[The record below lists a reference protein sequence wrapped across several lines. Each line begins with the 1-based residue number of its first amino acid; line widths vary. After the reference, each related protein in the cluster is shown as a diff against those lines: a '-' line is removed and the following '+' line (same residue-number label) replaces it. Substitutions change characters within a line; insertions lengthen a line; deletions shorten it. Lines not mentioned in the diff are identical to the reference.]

1 MSETQISDSSDTA
14 CFNVPSYYL
23 YSNFS
28 PNGGCCA
35 YVREDVVCSR
45 VQRLESDEFPTV
57 WLRLTCQSSTKYIC
71 SLYLS
76 SNKTDYTKFFQFLN
90 SKVDFI
96 ISSSPSAEIIVLGD
110 FNVHHREWLYS
121 RRTDAAGE
129 RAFEFCL
136 ENDFT
141 QLVQY
146 PTRIPDRLGDEPN
159 ILDLFLTTNPSL
171 YTVNVSAALGSSDH
185 LLVSVSFP
193 LISGGQLERPPP
205 SERRRLWHYGD
216 ANWKD
221 LRLHFSVF
229 PWNDHC
235 FRGRGPSECV
245 ERITEVILDGM
256 ETYIPSSF
264 PSSRPQKPW
273 FNTDC
278 SRAIRLR
285 DGAYREYRR
294 LQTPESRSSYISCR
308 NRAKTVIRL
317 AKDSFLRD
325 KCNIVSGSSSSRAF
339 WHLAKNV

>member
-1 MSETQISDSSDTA
+1 M
-14 CFNVPSYYL
+14 
-23 YSNFS
+23 
-28 PNGGCCA
+28 
-35 YVREDVVCSR
+35 
-45 VQRLESDEFPTV
+45 
-57 WLRLTCQSSTKYIC
+57 
-71 SLYLS
+71 
-76 SNKTDYTKFFQFLN
+76 
-90 SKVDFI
+90 
-96 ISSSPSAEIIVLGD
+96 
-110 FNVHHREWLYS
+110 
-121 RRTDAAGE
+121 
-129 RAFEFCL
+129 
-136 ENDFT
+136 
-141 QLVQY
+141 
-146 PTRIPDRLGDEPN
+146 
-159 ILDLFLTTNPSL
+159 DLFLTTNPTL
-171 YTVNVSAALGSSDH
+171 YTVKVSAALGSSDH
-185 LLVSVSFP
+185 LLVTVSFP
-193 LISGGQLERPPP
+193 LISGGQLECPPP

-264 PSSRPQKPW
+264 PSSRSQKPW

-285 DGAYREYRR
+285 DGAYRKYRR

-339 WHLAKNV
+339 WHLAKNISSNFASSSFPPLHSSDGSVAVLPSAKAELLAEVFAVNSTLDDSGAVLPNPPAPRPFMSNIRITNNDVKTSYLSWIPTRRMVLMVSLLWFLSPVHMLLHHVLVSCFVFVWRPVHFLLPGKEL